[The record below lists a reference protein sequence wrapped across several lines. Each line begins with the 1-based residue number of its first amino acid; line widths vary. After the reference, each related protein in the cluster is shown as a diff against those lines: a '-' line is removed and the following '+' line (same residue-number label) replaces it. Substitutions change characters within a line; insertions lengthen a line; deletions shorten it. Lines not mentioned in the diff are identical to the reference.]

1 MAEWLVQQL
10 TSLGA
15 TVEKR
20 PIGTHTLEGKE
31 VDLPPVVIG
40 QVGNDP
46 KKVRSTLYITANV
59 LSVFIAINVYYY
71 TLYCGRST
79 RSSFV

>member
-1 MAEWLVQQL
+1 MASWLVEQL

-15 TVEKR
+15 FNVEKR
-20 PIGTHTLEGKE
+20 PVGTHTLEGKE

-46 KKVRSTLYITANV
+46 NKVITLPLPAV
-59 LSVFIAINVYYY
+59 LS
-71 TLYCGRST
+71 
-79 RSSFV
+79 

>member
-20 PIGTHTLEGKE
+20 PIGSHKLEGKE
-31 VDLPPVVIG
+31 VDLPPVVIA
-40 QVGNDP
+40 QVGTDP
-46 KKVRSTLYITANV
+46 KKVCTVPSQICPVYNAYTTYIWS
-59 LSVFIAINVYYY
+59 LS
-71 TLYCGRST
+71 
-79 RSSFV
+79 